1 MNLSIGHLLNFGP
14 RGDLRFWFQNFSIG
28 SDISYDGN
36 NYGFLPFGFSGSVV
50 SLKGDNIDAGLAFP
64 VTALSQGW
72 AEEALEN
79 QWVAS
84 VDVVLFSSGS
94 TTVSKVLYSYV
105 GVFSTGGWDS
115 TTLQV
120 SLNTVLDAVGAE
132 IPGRRLHRALVGKI
146 PFTAQVNV

>member
-1 MNLSIGHLLNFGP
+1 MDLSIGHLLNFGP

-50 SLKGDNIDAGLAFP
+50 SLKGDNIDAALVFP
-64 VTALSQGW
+64 VTALSQSW